1 MLERSIP
8 FTRTTEKTIEKLVQK
23 DALHLI
29 HMVFPQGEGL
39 PVHTSN
45 APLHMIVLQ
54 GTLSIRLNE
63 DEERRHPA
71 GQVVA
76 IPEGVVMDV
85 TNRDRDTLE
94 LFVIKAP
101 GPGANK
107 S

>member
-1 MLERSIP
+1 MLEQSIP
-8 FTRTTEKTIEKLVQK
+8 FMRTEEKTIEKLVQQ

-54 GTLSIRLNE
+54 GTLSIRLGEE
-63 DEERRHPA
+63 DERRHAA
-71 GQVVA
+71 GHVVA
-76 IPEGVVMDV
+76 IPQGVVMDV
-85 TNRDRDTLE
+85 TNRDTGTLE

-101 GPGANK
+101 GPRQ
-107 S
+107 